1 MDYSVSVV
9 TSYHFQNK
17 VRYWSKTP
25 IFLSPQFDF
34 GMSEPLNFY
43 SKNSIQT
50 FYVHIRYS
58 AKILPKS
65 STTCTNDALYGV
77 VWHRTAWHDVV
88 RCRTATCVA
97 RAAPYSVNGSPSF
110 QSICGFLCR
119 EIGQVLISCRP
130 LANRFELFNF
140 HNLHTIPGASSL
152 TCHAL
157 SICLAELLHISS

>member
-65 STTCTNDALYGV
+65 STTCTNDALRGRV
-77 VWHRTAWHDVV
+77 APDS
-88 RCRTATCVA
+88 VA
-97 RAAPYSVNGSPSF
+97 RRRTVPHGHLRCT
-110 QSICGFLCR
+110 CGT
-119 EIGQVLISCRP
+119 V
-130 LANRFELFNF
+130 
-140 HNLHTIPGASSL
+140 
-152 TCHAL
+152 
-157 SICLAELLHISS
+157 